1 MPSKRRPKLVP
12 KMTIFNTKLT
22 NVSIAYDV
30 FHIRAGL
37 VLVDLSIAMADAA
50 SLLAKLRDAH
60 KKRALTEAKT
70 LLAQI
75 KVCAYSLCLFGLV
88 PPCLCVTLG
97 GCSVF

>member
-1 MPSKRRPKLVP
+1 
-12 KMTIFNTKLT
+12 
-22 NVSIAYDV
+22 
-30 FHIRAGL
+30 
-37 VLVDLSIAMADAA
+37 MADAA

-88 PPCLCVTLG
+88 RPCLCVTLG
-97 GCSVF
+97 GAVSFEWCQPRPRGTGFVVLHVRAIEHRLLI

>member
-1 MPSKRRPKLVP
+1 
-12 KMTIFNTKLT
+12 
-22 NVSIAYDV
+22 
-30 FHIRAGL
+30 
-37 VLVDLSIAMADAA
+37 MADAA

-75 KVCAYSLCLFGLV
+75 KVCAYSLCLLGLV

-97 GCSVF
+97 GCTAVSFEWCQPRPRGTGFVVLHVRAIEHRLLI

>member
-1 MPSKRRPKLVP
+1 
-12 KMTIFNTKLT
+12 MTIFNTKLT